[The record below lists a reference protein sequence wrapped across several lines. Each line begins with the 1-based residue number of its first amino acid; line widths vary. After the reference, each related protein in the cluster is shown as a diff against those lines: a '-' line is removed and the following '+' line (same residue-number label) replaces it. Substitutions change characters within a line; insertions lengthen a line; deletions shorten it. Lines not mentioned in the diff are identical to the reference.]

1 MSNIIQHYYSVDCS
15 ARVIASLIY
24 KKISQRKAAV
34 RGKKM
39 GLNTKILTI
48 FLILAFAASAISP
61 LMQVQAQ
68 TSHSTLFKVTI
79 IAPGNANLLRRQ
91 WSQVFASNLQQ
102 LGIDANVVYL
112 DWTSVYD
119 RALTPSPDMVGKTYD
134 QGGYDILALGW
145 TPGLIPDPRPLYYGG
160 DPAFFAPTGQNYYLW
175 NNTQSNT
182 LLDQFITST
191 SDSDRASALTQW
203 QQLYYNQVPASQI
216 VYQQAPVVVNPAI
229 GNLYTPATGGGEGWL
244 YFNVGPYPQL
254 LTRSDGKTQITY
266 CSTGSIDA
274 INPPESDSWYDTI
287 VYYSMFDG
295 LAEAWPTLNGLSD
308 LETPALLTSWSH
320 SADGF
325 TWTFNC
331 RQGVTWQDGMP
342 FTADDVVFSL
352 WAYMNPDTGSQ
363 FVGFYQSAFGD
374 NVQFTY
380 SNGTSV
386 TEGSGTRMGTITAT
400 DKYTV
405 VAHLPVLTN
414 GKPYGYME
422 PEIITGPSIIPMH
435 IFENIAPADWS
446 TSPFNTGVG
455 SMNINGITYTGPIG
469 TGPYKW
475 VSYDPVAQV
484 VHLQKYDNYWN
495 ATGLEN
501 MGLFQIKDYYI
512 RFIADGTSALAALKN
527 GEVDMLDYNYQL
539 QTSVSSVDPSWGRVI
554 TLNGVGRQ
562 EFGYNLQSP
571 IFGTGVDTPLGQ
583 SNPSQAAQ
591 AATDIRIAFDYAI
604 PRQLIINNLLG
615 GYGTA
620 GSTAMLPTQPY
631 YDTSIKARPYDLSE
645 ARHYL
650 QLAGYSPPTTS
661 LAGVANL
668 AGIYNDSTGAPL
680 ANVTLTLLRTTD
692 QSTYQTSSQTISHT
706 TTDVNGFYSFTDT
719 PSASGTY
726 YYYLQD
732 SSGKY
737 TYLQSFNVAASSPI
751 SNLMIVLIVAIV
763 IIVVIIIAVLA
774 MRMRKK

>member
-1 MSNIIQHYYSVDCS
+1 MGIS
-15 ARVIASLIY
+15 
-24 KKISQRKAAV
+24 KKTI
-34 RGKKM
+34 
-39 GLNTKILTI
+39 TI
-48 FLILAFAASAISP
+48 FLIFVLTASMIAP
-61 LMQVQAQ
+61 LLEVKAQ
-68 TSHSTLFKVTI
+68 HTSLFDVTI

-102 LGIDANVVYL
+102 LGINAKVVYL

-119 RALTPSPDMVGKTYD
+119 RALTPSSDMVGKTYD

-160 DPAFFAPTGQNYYLW
+160 DSAFFAPTGQNYYLW
-175 NNTQSNT
+175 NNPQSNT

-191 SDSDRASALTQW
+191 SDSDRSSALTQW
-203 QQLYYNQVPASQI
+203 QQLFYNQVPASSI

-229 GNLYTPATGGGEGWL
+229 DNLGTPATGGGEGWL

-254 LTRSDGKTQITY
+254 LTRSDGKSQITY

-274 INPPESDSWYDTI
+274 INPPESDSWYDVI

-295 LAEAWPTLNGLSD
+295 LAGAWPTLNGLSD
-308 LETPALLTSWSH
+308 LETPGLLTSWSH

-331 RQGVTWQDGMP
+331 RQNVTWQDGAP
-342 FTADDVVFSL
+342 FTADDVLFTL
-352 WAYMNPDTGSQ
+352 WAYMNADAGSQ

-374 NVQFTY
+374 NVKFTY

-405 VAHLPVLTN
+405 VATLPVLTN

-422 PEIITGPSIIPMH
+422 PEIITGPAVIPMH

-446 TSPFNTGVG
+446 TSPFNTGTG
-455 SMNINGITYTGPIG
+455 SMTINGITYTGPVG

-484 VHLQKYDNYWN
+484 VHLQRNDNYWN
-495 ATGLEN
+495 ATGLES
-501 MGLFQIKDYYI
+501 MGRFQIKDYYI

-527 GEVDMLDYNYQL
+527 GEVDMLDYNYQM
-539 QTSVSSVDPSWGRVI
+539 QTDVSSVQSSWGKVI
-554 TLNGVGRQ
+554 NLNGVGRQ
-562 EFGYNLQSP
+562 EFGYNMQSP
-571 IFGTGVDTPLGQ
+571 IFGTGVNTPLGQ
-583 SNPSQAAQ
+583 SDASQAAQ

-604 PRQLIINNLLG
+604 PRQLIINNLLS

-620 GSTAMLPTQPY
+620 GATPMLPTQPY
-631 YDTSIKARPYDLSE
+631 YDNAIKARPYDLSE

-650 QLAGYSPPTTS
+650 QLAGYSPPTINGAGAVNVQGIFNDTS
-661 LAGVANL
+661 GNPVAN
-668 AGIYNDSTGAPL
+668 AT
-680 ANVTLTLLRTTD
+680 VTLM
-692 QSTYQTSSQTISHT
+692 QSTTKSTSSLTAVSHT
-706 TTDVNGFYSFTDT
+706 TTDTNGFFSFAVNPT
-719 PSASGTY
+719 SSGTY
-726 YYYLQD
+726 YYYLMD
-732 SSGKY
+732 NSTGTPVY
-737 TYLQSFNVAASSPI
+737 TYLQSANVTASSSTI
-751 SNLMIVLIVAIV
+751 SNQTLLLV
-763 IIVVIIIAVLA
+763 IAVVVILVVIVVIVLA
-774 MRMRKK
+774 LRRRKPKK